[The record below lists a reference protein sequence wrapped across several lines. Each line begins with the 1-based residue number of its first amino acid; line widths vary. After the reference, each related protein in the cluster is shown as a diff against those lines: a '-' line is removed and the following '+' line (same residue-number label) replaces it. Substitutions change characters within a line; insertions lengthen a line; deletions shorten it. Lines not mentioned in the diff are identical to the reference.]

1 MTKESLKKEIDII
14 LKKKRIPTDDKYVF
28 EDKIKLYELITVIE
42 NKTGLLTNTE
52 KIFEKDKVTYNDLVD
67 IFYDEYER
75 DMRGY

>member
-14 LKKKRIPTDDKYVF
+14 LKKRHIPTNDNYVF

-42 NKTGLLTNTE
+42 NKTGLLTNAE
-52 KIFEKDKVTYNDLVD
+52 KIFEKDRVTYNDLVD